1 MFACLITLSTKITG
15 GSIPEDQSNHGKE
28 IHADDNEN
36 ATNQGRSVSVKPRV
50 IYTATGSGVPE
61 VKTIL
66 SGFVI
71 RRFLGTYTLI
81 AKTVALVLLLH
92 WVCH

>member
-61 VKTIL
+61 VKFYRDLYASIL
-66 SGFVI
+66 GDIHFDS
-71 RRFLGTYTLI
+71 
-81 AKTVALVLLLH
+81 
-92 WVCH
+92 

>member
-1 MFACLITLSTKITG
+1 MAK
-15 GSIPEDQSNHGKE
+15 
-28 IHADDNEN
+28 IHADDNEMPP
-36 ATNQGRSVSVKPRV
+36 TKGRSVSVKPRV